1 MSINT
6 IELLAAYWTIA
17 GDTYPGAASEI
28 SPHSLQARAQAAAKA
43 GWRGMG
49 LVHADILHS
58 VEKLGMPT
66 VRNIFKDNGI
76 KHLEVEF
83 LIDWHLTCERRT
95 ASDKTCMELLEAA
108 GELGARN
115 VKVAGGL
122 FDEEAPDIEAMREH
136 FAVLCDKAR
145 PFGVNVVVE
154 FLPFSSINTIDR
166 ALALTQDVRPNG
178 GILIDTWHVARG
190 GMGVDEIRKI
200 PAHLIKSIELNDAS
214 REIVGTLFNDS
225 THYRK
230 LCGEGEL
237 DVTGFIQNVVDAG
250 YQGPWGVEV
259 ISAELRKLPLEVAAK
274 RAFDTTIAQ
283 FERIRFPES
292 LRLA

>member
-1 MSINT
+1 MSINN

-17 GDTYPGAASEI
+17 GDTYPGAATEF
-28 SPHSLQARAQAAAKA
+28 SPHSLQARAEAASKA

-49 LVHADILHS
+49 LVHADILHT
-58 VEKLGMPT
+58 VERHGIST

-83 LIDWHLTCERRT
+83 LIDWHLSGERRT
-95 ASDKTCMELLEAA
+95 ASDRICMELLEAA
-108 GELGARN
+108 GELNARN
-115 VKVAGGL
+115 IKVAGGL
-122 FDEEAPDIEAMREH
+122 FDEDAPDIEAMREH
-136 FAVLCDKAR
+136 FAVLCDKAK

-166 ALALTQDVRPNG
+166 ALALTKDVRPNG

-190 GMGVDEIRKI
+190 GMSNDEIQKI
-200 PAHLIKSIELNDAS
+200 PTDLIKSIELNDAAK
-214 REIVGTLFNDS
+214 EVNGTLFNDS

-230 LCGEGEL
+230 LCGEGDL

-283 FERIRFPES
+283 FEQIRFPKS
-292 LRLA
+292 